1 MRFIS
6 VSTIRNNFSAI
17 YYFRNNNTVV
27 SKKMRPLYIKISE
40 KWNVYLLVATGIF
53 LNIIWYFVSAE
64 DVEIMLTEQMVP
76 LVLLVF
82 LSLFVYF
89 SVFHS
94 LKRQLHENNLMNK
107 NIKMQKDKDI
117 IAISTEAMEA
127 DEYYSA

>member
-1 MRFIS
+1 
-6 VSTIRNNFSAI
+6 
-17 YYFRNNNTVV
+17 
-27 SKKMRPLYIKISE
+27 MRPLYIKISE